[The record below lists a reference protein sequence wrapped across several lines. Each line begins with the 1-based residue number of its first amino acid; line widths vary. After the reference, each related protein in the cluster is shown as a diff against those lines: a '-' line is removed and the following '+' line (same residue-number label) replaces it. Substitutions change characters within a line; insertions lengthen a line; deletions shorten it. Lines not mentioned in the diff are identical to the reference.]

1 MSSQRCEL
9 EAFENFLKQRAYSA
23 YTLRNYLRAV
33 ERWLD
38 FSEKRALSFKEG
50 SHLKLFLQK
59 RAVGKRTLNNELSA
73 LRTFFQFLEI
83 NSGIVMPAEFADIS
97 PKFESKLPHFFTVD
111 QIKLLLDMPDK
122 LFADGKLTEFF
133 WKRDKALLELLYG
146 GGVRVGEVVKLR
158 CEHVDWENRL
168 IRILGK
174 GNKERMIPI
183 GIPALN
189 ALKALHACNPTQV
202 LIPGESGKALTTRSI
217 QLLVKKYLIAAHLP
231 LDMTPHSCRHSYA
244 THLLQNGADLR
255 IVQELLGHA
264 NLSTTQKY
272 THVNIA
278 HLQKVYQKSHPQM

>member
-1 MSSQRCEL
+1 
-9 EAFENFLKQRAYSA
+9 
-23 YTLRNYLRAV
+23 
-33 ERWLD
+33 
-38 FSEKRALSFKEG
+38 
-50 SHLKLFLQK
+50 
-59 RAVGKRTLNNELSA
+59 
-73 LRTFFQFLEI
+73 
-83 NSGIVMPAEFADIS
+83 MPKCYK
-97 PKFESKLPHFFTVD
+97 KFIL
-111 QIKLLLDMPDK
+111 I
-122 LFADGKLTEFF
+122 F

-174 GNKERMIPI
+174 GNKERIIPI
-183 GIPALN
+183 GLPAIH
-189 ALKALHACNPTQV
+189 ALKALHACKPTQV
-202 LIPGESGKALTTRSI
+202 LIPGETGKGLTTRSI
-217 QLLVKKYLIAAHLP
+217 QLLIKKYLIAAHLP

-255 IVQELLGHA
+255 VVQELLGHA